1 MSAILRRVAVLVFS
15 ATEAEAGESDTAV
28 GAALIAIAVRP
39 LKGLDHPSFP
49 GR

>member
-1 MSAILRRVAVLVFS
+1 MLVFS
-15 ATEAEAGESDTAV
+15 ATEAEADESDTAV

-39 LKGLDHPSFP
+39 LKGLDQPVVA